1 MEWWNNYSFFRKF
14 CYLCCPF
21 YKLIMKRRLS
31 LFITL
36 TFALVASAQTTLTIP
51 QIQGSGSSSSYVSQ
65 QIKTTGIVTAK
76 FIGTGKINGYFL
88 QDAIGDGNAATSD
101 GIFVYTTVDN
111 VVVGDKI
118 QVTAT
123 VSESSTRSQLGAVS
137 ATTKI
142 SSNNTLPVTKVQYNA
157 STFNW
162 EQYEG
167 MLVEFDQVL
176 YVTANSNLQA
186 SGQLSLN
193 PIRKFNA
200 TNQCFPGSSEYSN
213 MIAQNAKAQILLDD
227 GITTSSYTP
236 IVFADANGTRRTGER
251 VKGLRAVVDY
261 ASSNYVVYP
270 ATAPI
275 FYGNPRPTTLTQ
287 LGNYNLKVCSF
298 NLEYYLTTNYGQGYG
313 ANNVTEA
320 AKQHTKIVAALLAI
334 DADIYGL
341 IEIEQGQDALIKLV
355 NALNSA
361 TVAGR
366 YSYINDGGTI
376 YGTYTKVGY
385 IYRTDKVSPYLSLQS
400 NNSPLPLNRKKAQ
413 AFTLKSNNQ
422 KFIFCL
428 NHYKA
433 KSGCSSA
440 TGADVDKGDGQSCY
454 NATRVAEST
463 SNLSFLTTCK
473 TYYGDNDVL
482 LMGDLN
488 AYAKEDPITTLISN
502 GFADMHRAFYA
513 DSAYSYMYNG
523 EAGYLDHALATASLQ
538 SQITGVQVFHI
549 NSDEP
554 AMFEYGG
561 SAYQA
566 NMYRC
571 SDHDPV
577 VVGLNLG
584 GVVNSNTNISIQ
596 NQEVYPTEVYNE
608 FVVKNAENTVLEVY
622 SLNGKMLIQQKVSDN
637 QQQISLQGIVQKGIY
652 VVKIYS
658 DEMTRFVKIIKL

>member
-1 MEWWNNYSFFRKF
+1 
-14 CYLCCPF
+14 
-21 YKLIMKRRLS
+21 MKRRLS
-31 LFITL
+31 FLITL

-51 QIQGSGSSSSYVSQ
+51 QIQGPGTSSSYSSQ
-65 QIKTTGIVTAK
+65 QIKTTGVVTAK
-76 FIGTGKINGYFL
+76 FIGSGKINGYFM
-88 QDAIGDGNAATSD
+88 QDATGDGNAETSD

-111 VVVGDKI
+111 VAVGDKVQI
-118 QVTAT
+118 TAT
-123 VSESSTRSQLGAVS
+123 VSEYYTKTQLGTVT

-142 SSNNTLPVTKVQYNA
+142 SSNNTLPVTKVQYDA

-200 TNQCFPGSSEYSN
+200 TNQCLPSSSEYSN
-213 MIAQNAKAQILLDD
+213 MIALNAKAQILLDD

-261 ASSNYVVYP
+261 SSSSYVVYP
-270 ATAPI
+270 AVAPV
-275 FYGNPRPTTLTQ
+275 FYGNPRPTALTQ

-313 ANNVTEA
+313 ANDVTEA
-320 AKQHTKIVAALLAI
+320 AKQHTKIIAALIAI

-366 YSYINDGGTI
+366 YSYIDDGGTI

-385 IYRTDKVSPYLSLQS
+385 IYRTDKVSPYLSLKY
-400 NNSPLPLNRKKAQ
+400 NNSPSPLNRKKAQ

-440 TGADVDKGDGQSCY
+440 TGADVDQGDGQSCY

-463 SNLSFLTTCK
+463 SNLSFLATCK
-473 TYYGDNDVL
+473 TYYGDSDVL

-488 AYAKEDPITTLISN
+488 AYAEEDPITTLINS
-502 GFADMHRAFYA
+502 GFVDMHRAFHA

-523 EAGYLDHALATASLQ
+523 EAGYLDHALSSTSLQ
-538 SQITGVQVFHI
+538 SQITGAQDFHI

-554 AMFEYGG
+554 AMFEYSG

-584 GVVNSNTNISIQ
+584 GVINSNSSLSIL
-596 NQEVYPTEVYNE
+596 NPEVYPTEVGNE
-608 FVVKNAENTVLEVY
+608 FVVKNAENSVLEIF
-622 SLNGKMLIQQKVSDN
+622 SLNGKMLIQQVVNNNN
-637 QQQISLQGIVQKGIY
+637 QVIDLRNIAQKGVY
-652 VVKIYS
+652 VVKIYTP
-658 DEMTRFVKIIKL
+658 EITRFVKIIKL

>member
-1 MEWWNNYSFFRKF
+1 
-14 CYLCCPF
+14 
-21 YKLIMKRRLS
+21 MKKRLS
-31 LFITL
+31 FLITL
-36 TFALVASAQTTLTIP
+36 TLALVVSAQTTLTIP
-51 QIQGSGSSSSYVSQ
+51 QIQGSGASSGYTSQ

-76 FIGTGKINGYFL
+76 FIGSGKINGYFL
-88 QDAIGDGNAATSD
+88 QDATGDGNAATSD
-101 GIFVYTTVDN
+101 GIFVYTTADN
-111 VVVGDKI
+111 VAVGDQV

-123 VSESSTRSQLGAVS
+123 VSEYYTKTQLGTVTV
-137 ATTKI
+137 TTKI

-176 YVTANSNLQA
+176 YVTANANLQA

-193 PIRKFNA
+193 PFRKYNA
-200 TNQCFPGSSEYSN
+200 TNQCFPGSSEYTN
-213 MIAQNAKAQILLDD
+213 MIALNAKAQILLDD

-251 VKGLRAVVDY
+251 VNGLRAVVDY

-270 ATAPI
+270 ATTPV
-275 FYGNPRPTTLTQ
+275 FYGNPRPTTLAQ

-313 ANNVTEA
+313 ANDVAEA

-355 NALNSA
+355 NALNAA
-361 TVAGR
+361 TLAGR
-366 YSYINDGGTI
+366 YSYVDDGGTI

-385 IYRTDKVSPYLSLQS
+385 IYRTDKVSPYLSLKN
-400 NNSPLPLNRKKAQ
+400 NNSPSPLNRKKAQ

-440 TGADVDKGDGQSCY
+440 TGADADQGDGQSCY

-463 SNLSFLTTCK
+463 SNVSFLTTCK

-488 AYAKEDPITTLISN
+488 AYAKEDPITTLLNN
-502 GFADMHRAFYA
+502 GFADMHRAFHA

-523 EAGYLDHALATASLQ
+523 EAGYLDHALVSSTLQ
-538 SQITGVQVFHI
+538 SQVTGVQVFHI

-584 GVVNSNTNISIQ
+584 GVINSNSSLSIL
-596 NQEVYPTEVYNE
+596 NPEIYPTEVNNE
-608 FVVKNAENTVLEVY
+608 FVVKNAENSVLEIY
-622 SLNGKMLIQQKVSDN
+622 SLNGKIMIQQKVNDN
-637 QQQISLQGIVQKGIY
+637 EQRISLEGIVQKGIY
-652 VVKIYS
+652 VVKVYS